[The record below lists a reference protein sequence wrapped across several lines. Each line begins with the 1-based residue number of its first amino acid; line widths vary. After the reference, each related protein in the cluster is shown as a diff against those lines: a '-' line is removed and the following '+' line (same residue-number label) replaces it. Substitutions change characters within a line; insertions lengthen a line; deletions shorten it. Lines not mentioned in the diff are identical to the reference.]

1 MQLTA
6 LKRDGVTFKLP
17 LYLHASILFIL
28 LTLFLGVG
36 QIWFNYQKNTE
47 LIQEGLTFLY
57 EKTTYKVYANL
68 KSKYDLA
75 INNVELLAETELVN
89 AGTLNERLKYGPL
102 LSKALKTN
110 KAIGGYSVGY
120 ANGDFFIMRAAYTA
134 RIHKQFSAPSDS
146 QYIIDNIT
154 TDEKGS
160 RQRERIFL
168 DKDLVEITRSVLNN
182 VTYDPRDRAWYK
194 KAITTAKVIITAP
207 YLYFFLKEF
216 GTSIALE
223 SQRSIGNVVV
233 ADISLHD
240 ISAVLKENR
249 NVSSAELMLLDEQ
262 GQILGYH
269 KPDKFIG
276 VSRLIDSH
284 SIEVG
289 DLNSPVL
296 SANFA
301 KLTPKEQQLGFEYE
315 GENWGGAI
323 KPFSV
328 SNDFKMYMVFLAPDK
343 ELFVKADQI
352 RWQSSVIA
360 ILLMLATLPI
370 IIYSAFKMTAP
381 LRRLTQQS
389 RKIRQFDFSAQ
400 ENSASSITEIDTLT
414 KDMAQMKRT
423 ISHFLEM
430 LNALASEKNLDS
442 LLATITRQTL
452 DLNNADAVVLYL
464 HNEAGTHFTPMCIN
478 LAQGDAAAICLS
490 DQAVSD
496 KSSFIVSALNKKRPT
511 VCSLLRSEGPSV
523 QSLLPLFNALSTDEL
538 QLLTLPLNNRAGETT
553 GVLCVINDSEND
565 QTERVDNADHIG
577 FMQSLS
583 GFAAVSI
590 ESKHSLKA
598 QKDLLASFIKLIAG
612 AIDAKS
618 HHTAGHCSR
627 VPVITRMLAEQV
639 SEQTDGEFA
648 DYQLSAEQFEEL
660 DIASWLHDCGKITTP
675 EYVVDK
681 ATKLETI
688 YDRIHEI
695 RMRFELLKRDAQI
708 DYFKALQAKGDA
720 AQLAVELEG
729 KLTQIDNDFSFVAQ
743 CNIGRE
749 SISQQQVARLQ
760 QLSEITWQRTL
771 DDRKGVSLQELDRKM
786 RIAEPVLPATEYL
799 LADRV
804 DHIIERSPEA
814 SEAESDQWGFKMT
827 APRAQYN
834 HGELYNLSVAQG
846 TLNKEERHVIN
857 EHITQT
863 IMMLTRLKFPSNL
876 NNVLEIAAGHHE
888 KMDGT
893 GYPNK
898 LRRDELSVSTR
909 IMAIADIF
917 EALTA
922 RDRPYKRAKSL
933 SEALDIMYQLKRDQH
948 IDPVLF
954 DIFLTT
960 GVYQNYADKHLPVQQ
975 IDTVDITKYLV
986 Q

>member
-1 MQLTA
+1 MKLTA
-6 LKRDGVTFKLP
+6 PKRFGISFKLP
-17 LYLHASILFIL
+17 LYLHASMLFIL
-28 LTLFLGVG
+28 LTIVLGAG
-36 QIWFNYQKNTE
+36 QVWFNYQKNTE

-57 EKTTYKVYANL
+57 EKTTYQVYANL
-68 KSKYDLA
+68 KAKYDLA
-75 INNVELLAETELVN
+75 TNNVELLAESELVN
-89 AGTLNERLKYGPL
+89 ADSLAKRLKYAPL

-110 KAIGGYSVGY
+110 KAISSYSIGY
-120 ANGDFFIMRAAYTA
+120 ADGDFFMIRAAYTA
-134 RIHKQFSAPSDS
+134 KILKKFSAPSNS
-146 QYIIDNIT
+146 QYIIDNVT
-154 TDEKGS
+154 TNKKGDK
-160 RQRERIFL
+160 QRERVFL
-168 DKDLVEITRSVLNN
+168 DKYLVEITRSVFNN
-182 VTYDPRDRAWYK
+182 VNYDPRKRAWYK

-207 YLYFFLKEF
+207 YLFFFLKEF

-223 SQRSIGNVVV
+223 SQKNIGVVV
-233 ADISLHD
+233 AADISLHD
-240 ISAVLKENR
+240 ISAILKENF
-249 NVSSAELMLLDEQ
+249 NSLSAELMLLDEQ
-262 GQILGYH
+262 GHIMGYH
-269 KPDKFIG
+269 KPDQFIG
-276 VSRLIDSH
+276 VARLMGSNNIQVD
-284 SIEVG
+284 

-301 KLTPKEQQLGFEYE
+301 KFTPQEQQLSFEYK

-328 SNDFKMYMVFLAPDK
+328 SDDFTMYMVFLAPNK
-343 ELFVKADQI
+343 ELFVKADKI
-352 RWQSSVIA
+352 RWQSIIIA
-360 ILLMLATLPI
+360 FFLTLATLPI
-370 IIYSAFKMTAP
+370 IIYSAFKMTSP
-381 LRRLTQQS
+381 LRRLTRQT

-400 ENSASSITEIDTLT
+400 TLSASAITEIDTLAQ
-414 KDMAQMKRT
+414 DMAQMKRT
-423 ISHFLEM
+423 INHFLEM

-478 LAQGDAAAICLS
+478 LAQGDAATIYLS
-490 DQAVSD
+490 DLAVDD
-496 KSSFIVSALNKKRPT
+496 KGSFVVGALDKNGPKVHR
-511 VCSLLRSEGPSV
+511 LLRGEAAIDA
-523 QSLLPLFNALSTDEL
+523 SLLPLFNSLSTDEL
-538 QLLTLPLNNRAGETT
+538 QVLTLPLNNRAGEAT
-553 GVLCVINDSEND
+553 GVLCVINNSEND
-565 QTERVDNADHIG
+565 QTERVDNVDHIG

-639 SEQTDGEFA
+639 SEQAQGEFA

-695 RMRFELLKRDAQI
+695 RMRFELLKKDVEI
-708 DYFKALQAKGDA
+708 DYFKALHTKGNP
-720 AQLAVELEG
+720 AQLAIEFEM
-729 KLTQIDNDFSFVAQ
+729 KLAKIDDDFAFVAH

-749 SISQQQVARLQ
+749 SMSSQQLARLQ
-760 QLSEITWQRTL
+760 QLSKITWQRTL
-771 DDRKGVSLQELDRKM
+771 DDTKGVSLQEMDRKR
-786 RIAEPVLPATEYL
+786 RISKPVLPVTEYL
-799 LADRV
+799 LADRP
-804 DHIIERSPEA
+804 DHIIERLPEMN
-814 SEAESDQWGFKMT
+814 EAESDQWGFKMT
-827 APRAQYN
+827 APTAQYN
-834 HGELYNLSVAQG
+834 HGELHNLSVTQG
-846 TLNKEERHVIN
+846 TLNKEERYVIN

-863 IMMLTRLKFPSNL
+863 IMMLTRLKFPRYL
-876 NNVLEIAAGHHE
+876 KNVLEIAAGHHE

-893 GYPNK
+893 GYPKALKRN
-898 LRRDELSVSTR
+898 ELSVSTR

-933 SEALDIMYQLKRDQH
+933 REALDIMYQLKRDQH

-954 DIFLTT
+954 DLFLTT
-960 GVYQNYADKHLPVQQ
+960 GVYQRYADQYLPKQQ
-975 IDTVDITKYLV
+975 IDAVDITKYLV
-986 Q
+986 